1 VFGINKSVLCIFGFG
16 KLALR
21 EVTVFGQNRSGSVTS
36 PAFKKWRQNMQWKK
50 KKQICK
56 GDLSWIW
63 QMVKCVCGSGK
74 NKCKGDYPYIW
85 QLASKDGREVNMFGN
100 MCKDDLP

>member
-36 PAFKKWRQNMQWKK
+36 PAFKKM
-50 KKQICK
+50 
-56 GDLSWIW
+56 
-63 QMVKCVCGSGK
+63 
-74 NKCKGDYPYIW
+74 
-85 QLASKDGREVNMFGN
+85 ASKHAMEEKETNLQG
-100 MCKDDLP
+100 